1 MVDGERAGHLRGTAA
16 AHRPLPG
23 IAATAAFLASDHAGG
38 ITGTFVN
45 VTGGMF
51 PG

>member
-1 MVDGERAGHLRGTAA
+1 MSELATSVGRLRRIA
-16 AHRPLPG
+16 PSPG

>member
-1 MVDGERAGHLRGTAA
+1 MS
-16 AHRPLPG
+16 
-23 IAATAAFLASDHAGG
+23 AATPRRPRSPPRPRFLASDRAVG